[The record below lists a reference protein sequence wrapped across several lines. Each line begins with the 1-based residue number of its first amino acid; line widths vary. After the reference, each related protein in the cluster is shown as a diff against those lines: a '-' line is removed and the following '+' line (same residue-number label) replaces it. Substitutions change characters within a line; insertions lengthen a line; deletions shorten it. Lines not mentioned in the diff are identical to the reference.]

1 MTLQIFRRHSPT
13 CPHKERT
20 YNRCRC
26 KIWYDWHINGNRILK
41 PFNTRNWSEAQRMR
55 NELET
60 GGLIV
65 KREATLLEDA
75 VNAFLSDARARGL
88 RESSIYKLKLLTT
101 RLKEFG
107 ESKGYTY
114 ISDFDIERTSVFRET
129 WTNRGTAARKKL
141 EALRTFFRFCVDR
154 KWVTDNPAKALKMPR
169 NTEPPVEP
177 FTDEEIEQILAAIEK
192 YPDKQNAIRLRAL
205 ILLLRYS
212 GLRLGDAVTISRDRI
227 ENGTLILRT
236 EKTGTLVRLPLPQ
249 KVVDAI
255 AACPGPRY
263 PFWSGNGKR
272 KSVVTDWQR
281 ALKRLFDI
289 AGVRG
294 AHAHRFRHTFAC
306 NLLSVGVSLTHVAK
320 LLGHSSEAITEKY
333 YSAWI
338 KGRQEALEAAIKG
351 TFTAEFT
358 AATDT
363 KAIQSNSTRAKNLQ
377 KANKNAQK

>member
-177 FTDEEIEQILAAIEK
+177 LTDEEIEQILAAIEK

-255 AACPGPRY
+255 AACPGDRLAESPEEAVRY
-263 PFWSGNGKR
+263 R
-272 KSVVTDWQR
+272 
-281 ALKRLFDI
+281 
-289 AGVRG
+289 RG
-294 AHAHRFRHTFAC
+294 SRSARPQIPAHIRVQPA
-306 NLLSVGVSLTHVAK
+306 VGRSLADPC
-320 LLGHSSEAITEKY
+320 GEAV
-333 YSAWI
+333 
-338 KGRQEALEAAIKG
+338 GP
-351 TFTAEFT
+351 
-358 AATDT
+358 
-363 KAIQSNSTRAKNLQ
+363 
-377 KANKNAQK
+377 